1 MFTHSAH
8 WILLCWAGRNF
19 TLKRD
24 SFIFYRS
31 FYEAINE
38 LSVNEKA
45 ILFDA
50 ICSYSLDFKEPELS
64 GICKTVFILIKPQL
78 DANNKR
84 FENGSKPKNKQT
96 GSKQEAKPK
105 QKVSKAE
112 ANNNENVNNNVND
125 KIDFSVF
132 WNLYPVKKG
141 KAKCEPKWNKLT
153 EQEKQSAIQTLPT
166 FIANKPFPN
175 YTHPFPETY
184 LNQKRWDDELVSEPT
199 LTEEQIKKQRE
210 ADFLSRL

>member
-84 FENGSKPKNKQT
+84 FENGSKPKNKQN

-112 ANNNENVNNNVND
+112 ANNNENVNKNSNISKCLFIND
-125 KIDFSVF
+125 PLFIKENFKAAFPDWTKEKLAYYYDAILTWSNEGNKKID
-132 WNLYPVKKG
+132 W
-141 KAKCEPKWNKLT
+141 KATVRTWAT
-153 EQEKQSAIQTLPT
+153 RDEKQGKIKFNVVNHTSQLPNAI
-166 FIANKPFPN
+166 
-175 YTHPFPETY
+175 
-184 LNQKRWDDELVSEPT
+184 V
-199 LTEEQIKKQRE
+199 
-210 ADFLSRL
+210 